1 MGLILKRERVKT
13 VRAHVLLCVTGAVT
27 NRVGPPSRIDEA
39 MIPSIL
45 NVLVGA
51 FFVLL
56 VGGPANAEPGRVV
69 DVDVGAAV
77 GGNLGGSY
85 AGSSLGVAASVG
97 VGKRTSPTF
106 VMLARLRGSLH
117 KQGYGEYWKAS
128 LGASGI
134 YLMRQVW
141 VSGELG
147 LGFVSDDGAHC
158 FSNSD
163 GIFAHA
169 ALGVGIPMSDRFA
182 FVGDGVVSTVG
193 DVMFVGGVRLTWY

>member
-1 MGLILKRERVKT
+1 MARDF
-13 VRAHVLLCVTGAVT
+13 AVT
-27 NRVGPPSRIDEA
+27 DRVGPPSWIDEA
-39 MIPSIL
+39 MIPSIR

-51 FFVLL
+51 FFVWL
-56 VGGPANAEPGRVV
+56 VSGTANAEPVV
-69 DVDVGAAV
+69 DVDVGGAV
-77 GGNLGGSY
+77 GGNLGGSQV
-85 AGSSLGVAASVG
+85 GSSLGVAASVG

-134 YLMRQVW
+134 YLLHQIW

-147 LGFVSDDGAHC
+147 LGLVSDDGAHC

-163 GIFAHA
+163 GIAAHA

-193 DVMFVGGVRLTWY
+193 DVMLVAGVRLTWY